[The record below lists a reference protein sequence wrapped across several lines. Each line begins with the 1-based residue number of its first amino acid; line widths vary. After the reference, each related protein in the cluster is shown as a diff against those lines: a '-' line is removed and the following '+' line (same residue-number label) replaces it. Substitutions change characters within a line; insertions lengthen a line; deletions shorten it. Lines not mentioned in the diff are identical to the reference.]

1 MNKCI
6 LLGRLSK
13 DVELNF
19 AQGSGTA
26 IARTS
31 LAVNR
36 KFKKG
41 ETDFLNIVAFGKTAE
56 NMNKFFKKGSM
67 ILLEAH
73 AQSGSYDAKDGTK
86 RYTMDFI
93 VDSFDFVGSNG
104 TGTEGTQGAGAEKP
118 NLDSDFTPVDEG
130 DMPF

>member
-6 LLGRLSK
+6 LLGRITK
-13 DVELNF
+13 DIDLNF

-26 IARTS
+26 IAKFS
-31 LAVNR
+31 LAVPR

-56 NMNKFFKKGSM
+56 TIAQYFKKGSM
-67 ILLEAH
+67 ILLETH

-86 RYTMDFI
+86 RYTTDFI
-93 VDSFDFVGSNG
+93 ADNFEFVGTNNNSGKVEENG
-104 TGTEGTQGAGAEKP
+104 TGNNELTTDE
-118 NLDSDFTPVDEG
+118 LTPVDEG